1 MGTGMG
7 ICAST
12 TKIVSAMVVNM
23 ASMTRCLTDLDIE
36 RTLLVRCNGNADV
49 IRQADDGQDA
59 VRDRPLLDAQM
70 IGAACGLHGNLSRF
84 YQDYVFRTVFA
95 VDRMVYAFCTVER
108 SISYK
113 SLSC

>member
-1 MGTGMG
+1 M
-7 ICAST
+7 
-12 TKIVSAMVVNM
+12 
-23 ASMTRCLTDLDIE
+23 
-36 RTLLVRCNGNADV
+36 

-95 VDRMVYAFCTVER
+95 VDRNGVCLLRRRKVDL
-108 SISYK
+108 I
-113 SLSC
+113 